1 MKQRNYLLEDIK
13 KVSSE
18 ENKGHRSIAI
28 FLLACCTL
36 FLCAAALF
44 EWNSINSYVSYNTET
59 MHYVKAQVV
68 RIEKETLEYSRE
80 DQRYLGT
87 QTLTVQLM
95 EGNEKGEEIEID
107 NYLTRIHNIHV
118 SQGSRIIVCAD
129 TPQDAAPYY
138 TVFNYDRSIS
148 LLALIIVFFIVM
160 VLIGKK
166 KGIYSLL
173 GMAFTLLIVVLFMVQ
188 AIYHGWQ
195 PVLVTVLTILLS
207 AIVTLVLL
215 NGAGEKTRVSF
226 LSTLAGVCVTGILFA
241 IFSAFLHL
249 SGYNMDTA
257 ETLLMV
263 GEATGLSIQSLLLCS
278 VLISAL
284 GAVMDVAVS
293 LSAAMAELIAV
304 QPDISRS
311 ALVHCGLN
319 IGKDMI
325 GTMSNT
331 LILAYTGTA
340 LNTMLCLIAYGYQ
353 VNQLL
358 NSDYLTIELVQAL
371 CATIGINWVRR
382 CTGC

>member
-1 MKQRNYLLEDIK
+1 
-13 KVSSE
+13 
-18 ENKGHRSIAI
+18 
-28 FLLACCTL
+28 
-36 FLCAAALF
+36 
-44 EWNSINSYVSYNTET
+44 
-59 MHYVKAQVV
+59 
-68 RIEKETLEYSRE
+68 
-80 DQRYLGT
+80 
-87 QTLTVQLM
+87 
-95 EGNEKGEEIEID
+95 
-107 NYLTRIHNIHV
+107 
-118 SQGSRIIVCAD
+118 
-129 TPQDAAPYY
+129 
-138 TVFNYDRSIS
+138 
-148 LLALIIVFFIVM
+148 
-160 VLIGKK
+160 
-166 KGIYSLL
+166 
-173 GMAFTLLIVVLFMVQ
+173 
-188 AIYHGWQ
+188 
-195 PVLVTVLTILLS
+195 
-207 AIVTLVLL
+207 
-215 NGAGEKTRVSF
+215 
-226 LSTLAGVCVTGILFA
+226 
-241 IFSAFLHL
+241 
-249 SGYNMDTA
+249 MDTA

-371 CATIGINWVRR
+371 CATIGVVLTVPITAAVAAALYTRISSPSIKEVQNKNS
-382 CTGC
+382 

>member
-160 VLIGKK
+160 VYGTGDLSWMAACSCYCADNSAFRHCYTGSPQRSRRKNAGFLFK
-166 KGIYSLL
+166 HPGRSLRYRHSL
-173 GMAFTLLIVVLFMVQ
+173 CNIF
-188 AIYHGWQ
+188 
-195 PVLVTVLTILLS
+195 
-207 AIVTLVLL
+207 
-215 NGAGEKTRVSF
+215 RVSSSF
-226 LSTLAGVCVTGILFA
+226 RI
-241 IFSAFLHL
+241 
-249 SGYNMDTA
+249 
-257 ETLLMV
+257 
-263 GEATGLSIQSLLLCS
+263 
-278 VLISAL
+278 
-284 GAVMDVAVS
+284 
-293 LSAAMAELIAV
+293 
-304 QPDISRS
+304 
-311 ALVHCGLN
+311 
-319 IGKDMI
+319 
-325 GTMSNT
+325 
-331 LILAYTGTA
+331 
-340 LNTMLCLIAYGYQ
+340 
-353 VNQLL
+353 
-358 NSDYLTIELVQAL
+358 
-371 CATIGINWVRR
+371 
-382 CTGC
+382 